1 MLWTVVI
8 AMQGAAGPPDTAP
21 NRRSAPSVRPEVC
34 PDESGGDIVV
44 CGARDQERFRL
55 RSLPPGFERDPGLPR
70 AGMMIGGVGVSAEA
84 EAGQAAGGGAPP
96 RAMVRLKIP
105 L

>member
-1 MLWTVVI
+1 MLWTVLI
-8 AMQGAAGPPDTAP
+8 AMQVAAGPPDTAP
-21 NRRSAPSVRPEVC
+21 DRRSAPLVRPAAC
-34 PDESGGDIVV
+34 PEESGGDIVV

-55 RSLPPGFERDPGLPR
+55 RSLPPGFERDPRLPR
-70 AGMMIGGVGVSAEA
+70 AGMTIGGVDVSAGA

>member
-1 MLWTVVI
+1 MSVLVTMALQAV
-8 AMQGAAGPPDTAP
+8 AGPPDVAPARRPASAQTA
-21 NRRSAPSVRPEVC
+21 C
-34 PDESGGDIVV
+34 PTQASGDEIVV

-55 RSLPPGFERDPGLPR
+55 RSLPPGFERRPGLPR
-70 AGMMIGGVGVSAEA
+70 AGMTIGGVGVSVES

-96 RAMVRLKIP
+96 RAMIRLKIP